1 MNWDAGTILRITSR
15 DPVARNRTPKVGSL
29 AYIAANPEENEKG
42 MAAMAPGRVAIRII
56 PTIIDGTPTVTFI
69 DNSVHVINGAD
80 DYFTAF
86 VDPAILEVVQILGE
100 PVI

>member
-1 MNWDAGTILRITSR
+1 MKWDAGTILRITTR
-15 DPVARNRTPKVGSL
+15 DPVARNHTPKVGSL
-29 AYIAANPEENEKG
+29 AYIAADPKENEKG
-42 MAAMAPGRVAIRII
+42 MAVMAPERVAIRII
-56 PTIIDGTPTVTFI
+56 PTIIDGNPTVTFI
-69 DNSVHVINGAD
+69 DDTVHIMNGAD